1 MKAKILR
8 HEAINRGLDVTEDGY
23 VDVED
28 ILELPEARNKTEQHV
43 RNIVRNDTKGRFF
56 LRESCGILQIKATQG
71 HSFEV
76 ILYSIFHKLRLI
88 SLLVPKLELKL
99 VTHYTEVRCAVHG
112 TRSRN
117 WESIK
122 SEGISKMGRK
132 HIHFAQG
139 ERGVKSG
146 FPPYCDMAIEVDV
159 EKAMNDG
166 IKFYISE
173 NDVVLTEGRNGY
185 ILPKYFKKAYKI
197 SSREELPF

>member
-1 MKAKILR
+1 MADVQLSHFLAKILR

-43 RNIVRNDTKGRFF
+43 RNIVRNDTKGRFY

-71 HSFEV
+71 HSFE
-76 ILYSIFHKLRLI
+76 
-88 SLLVPKLELKL
+88 VPKLELKL

-139 ERGVKSG
+139 ERGVRSG

-159 EKAMNDG
+159 EKAMNDE

-173 NDVVLTEGRNGY
+173 NDVVLTEGNNGY

-197 SSREELPF
+197 ISREELPF